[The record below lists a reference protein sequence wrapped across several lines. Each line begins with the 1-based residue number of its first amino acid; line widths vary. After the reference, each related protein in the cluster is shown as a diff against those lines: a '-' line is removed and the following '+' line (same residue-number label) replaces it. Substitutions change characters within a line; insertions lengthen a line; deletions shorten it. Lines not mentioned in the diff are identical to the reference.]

1 VNKKIDYNFKNFNV
15 GKSLGMLTQVLV
27 LCLLVVCLLP
37 LGSGLPIV
45 ISRNGGRSRRRRER
59 RERYILEEKWHI
71 NTCSLALLVN
81 PDIKLGECPNIINEY
96 KQLYT
101 RDSMSSLK
109 NYYKGKCD
117 ILRVVQEP
125 TLVGKIVGLVLGIIF
140 LSLLSLTFITLILVF
155 IIEIYSRAVNLV
167 LFITRTNR

>member
-1 VNKKIDYNFKNFNV
+1 MIKNFENFNV
-15 GKSLGMLTQVLV
+15 GKTPGMLTQVLV

-59 RERYILEEKWHI
+59 RERYIMEEKWRV
-71 NTCSLALLVN
+71 NTCCVARAVN

-101 RDSMSSLK
+101 RDSFSSLK
-109 NYYKGKCD
+109 NYYKGNCD
-117 ILRVVQEP
+117 ILRGVQEP
-125 TLVGKIVGLVLGIIF
+125 TLISKIIGAVLGIIF
-140 LSLLSLTFITLILVF
+140 LSLLSLICITLILVF
-155 IIEIYSRAVNLV
+155 IIEIYSRTVNLV
-167 LFITRTNR
+167 LFLTRTNH

>member
-1 VNKKIDYNFKNFNV
+1 
-15 GKSLGMLTQVLV
+15 MLTQVLV

-37 LGSGLPIV
+37 LGNGLPIV

-59 RERYILEEKWHI
+59 YILEEKLHI
-71 NTCSLALLVN
+71 NTCSLARLVN

-167 LFITRTNR
+167 LFITRTNH

>member
-1 VNKKIDYNFKNFNV
+1 
-15 GKSLGMLTQVLV
+15 MLTQVLV

-37 LGSGLPIV
+37 LGSGGPIT

-59 RERYILEEKWHI
+59 RQRYIMEEKWRV
-71 NTCSLALLVN
+71 NTCCVARAIN

-101 RDSMSSLK
+101 RDSFSSLK

-117 ILRVVQEP
+117 IVRGVQEP
-125 TLVGKIVGLVLGIIF
+125 TLADKIFGVVLGTIV
-140 LSLLSLTFITLILVF
+140 LSLLCLIVVTLIVALVMEIWSR
-155 IIEIYSRAVNLV
+155 IIKLV
-167 LFITRTNR
+167 AFLTRTNH